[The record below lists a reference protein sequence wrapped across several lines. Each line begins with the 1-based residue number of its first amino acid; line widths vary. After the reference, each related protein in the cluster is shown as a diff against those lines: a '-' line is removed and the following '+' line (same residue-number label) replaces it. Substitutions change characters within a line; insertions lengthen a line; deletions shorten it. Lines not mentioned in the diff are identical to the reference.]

1 MEGSQEANERM
12 AWLAS
17 DGSENAW
24 AEPVRT
30 LLERAPEPEQA
41 LRSAEGLL
49 DATDA
54 DGSALG
60 ARIGEQIDALEG
72 DPAETLAR
80 ILLALCGVAPFFVRI
95 LERHTEWVL
104 EWLDDD
110 LSQPRQRDDLAAR
123 LARQL
128 DGAPDP
134 SQALRDFKYFELARL
149 TIRDCCDAWVPL
161 EESAITLSEISQ
173 LADVILDSGLRV
185 AEQEV
190 RAALGP
196 PHWRTQAGEDVELS
210 FCVLGLGKLGSE
222 ELNYSSDVD
231 LIYVHTTPP
240 GPLSLSDDD
249 SGEYA
254 SQAPIPYFT
263 RLAQAFGKL
272 MSASTADGFL
282 YRVDLDLRPDGA
294 QGALVV
300 GDESLATYYEAW
312 ADTWERAAFM
322 KARPV
327 AGDLELGWSAI
338 RQVDPM
344 IYQSG
349 MDFSTVEGIRGL
361 KAKVEEA
368 HGRAAKG
375 WNVKID
381 SGGIR
386 DVEFLAQAMQLLH
399 GGRIRQVRARSTQ
412 RALLYLAEV
421 GLLPKEEVLRL
432 LSAYRFLRRVE
443 NRIQMHGER
452 QIHRVPNE
460 GPALDRLARAVGFVG
475 EYAAADF
482 VETLEAHRASVRTLF
497 GSSCAESGRERI
509 LELFTRNV
517 PYLLELPSTRHMIE
531 ALAEEFAR
539 NIDESSDGE
548 RSLNNLDRF
557 IQSIGSRR
565 FYYELLLDRPELVP
579 RLTGLFESSKYL
591 SSYLASHPTLIEPV
605 FADPNVL
612 LLTRQQ
618 LESDLRNAMVGP
630 DEAEEM
636 PADERALDGL
646 RIFQHRQ
653 LLNVGLLDISEKIT
667 RADAEHSLTE
677 IAEVCLDGA
686 LALASRQLAASK
698 KGVPEAAERG
708 AFLVVGMGK
717 LGSRELSYG
726 SDLDL
731 IFLYDLQEQDL
742 AAKPM
747 AQDYFVRLTQ
757 RLISGLQMSTAE
769 GSCYEIDARL
779 RPSGNQ
785 GTLVT
790 SLDAFDRYH
799 HDGAAEVW
807 ERQVLLRARPVAG
820 DADLAERFEALRREI
835 LLLPLPEDLAQEIA
849 RIRQRMEEELAR
861 ATQRTRNFKTGRGGL
876 LDVETAVQF
885 LVLRNAPEHPELIQV
900 QRLELQLE
908 QLETAGLLDA
918 GRASA
923 LREGWEFLQRLGNR
937 LRIIENRSISDLD
950 SERGDLDGLAR
961 RLGYPAGGREGG
973 ARRALLRDYQHH
985 TEAIRAAY
993 EGVMG

>member
-1 MEGSQEANERM
+1 MKEAGPRMGWLTEGGGGAK
-12 AWLAS
+12 
-17 DGSENAW
+17 W
-24 AEPVRT
+24 AEPVRAA
-30 LLERAPEPEQA
+30 LEAAPEPELA
-41 LRSAEGLL
+41 LRSAESLL
-49 DATDA
+49 DARIPPDGPELANAFGGLDTD
-54 DGSALG
+54 G
-60 ARIGEQIDALEG
+60 AEQ
-72 DPAETLAR
+72 LAR
-80 ILLALCGVAPFFVRI
+80 ILYALCGVAPFFVRV
-95 LERHTEWVL
+95 LERHPEWVL

-110 LSQPRQRDDLAAR
+110 LAAPRDRNELAAR
-123 LARQL
+123 LAERL
-128 DGAPDP
+128 KGGDDP
-134 SQALRDFKYFELARL
+134 SQVLRDFKYLELARL
-149 TIRDCCDAWVPL
+149 TIRDCCEAWVPL
-161 EESAITLSEISQ
+161 EQSAITLLEVSQ
-173 LADVILDSGLRV
+173 LADVILDAGLAIADRD
-185 AEQEV
+185 V
-190 RAALGP
+190 REALGP
-196 PHWRTQAGEDVELS
+196 PRWRTVDGDDVELS

-231 LIYVHTTPP
+231 LIYVHSTPP
-240 GPLSLSDDD
+240 AQISHADHD
-249 SGEYA
+249 SPDHA
-254 SQAPIPYFT
+254 RQAPVPYFT
-263 RLAQAFGKL
+263 RLAQTFGKL
-272 MSASTADGFL
+272 MSVSTADGFL

-294 QGALVV
+294 QGAMVIS
-300 GDESLATYYEAW
+300 DSSLASYYEAW

-327 AGDLELGWSAI
+327 AGDLELGWNAI

-349 MDFSTVEGIRGL
+349 MDFGAVEGIRSL

-399 GGRIRQVRARSTQ
+399 GGRIRQVRERGTQ
-412 RALLYLAEV
+412 RALRNLGEV
-421 GLLPKEEVLRL
+421 GLLPPEEVETL
-432 LSAYRFLRRVE
+432 LAAYLYLRRVE
-443 NRIQMHGER
+443 NRIQMHAER
-452 QIHRVPNE
+452 QTHSVPNE
-460 GPALDRLARAVGFVG
+460 GPALDRLARAVGFAG
-475 EYAAADF
+475 DDATERF
-482 VETLEAHRASVRTLF
+482 LEALEDARASIRGLF

-509 LELFTRNV
+509 LELFARNV
-517 PYLLELPSTRHMIE
+517 PHLLELSSTRSMIE
-531 ALAEEFAR
+531 ALADELAR
-539 NIDESSDGE
+539 SIDASSDGE

-605 FADPNVL
+605 FEDPNVL
-612 LLTRQQ
+612 LLTREQ
-618 LESDLRNAMVGP
+618 LEADLQKAIRGRGG
-630 DEAEEM
+630 DEP
-636 PADERALDGL
+636 PAQEQQLDGL

-653 LLNVGLLDISEKIT
+653 LINVGLLDISEKIT
-667 RADAEHSLTE
+667 RPDAERSLTE

-686 LALASRQLAASK
+686 LAVASQQLAESK
-698 KGVPEAAERG
+698 KGVPEAAARG
-708 AFLVVGMGK
+708 AYLVVGMGK

-731 IFLYDLQEQDL
+731 IFIYDLLEEDA

-757 RLISGLQMSTAE
+757 RLISSLQTSTAE

-799 HDGAAEVW
+799 HEGAAEVW

-820 DADLAERFEALRREI
+820 DPGLAERFEKLRQVI
-835 LLLPLPEDLAQEIA
+835 LSLPLPDDLPKEIG

-861 ATQRTRNFKTGRGGL
+861 ETSAKRNFKTGRGGL
-876 LDVETAVQF
+876 LDVETSVQF
-885 LVLRNAPEHPELIQV
+885 LLLQNGAAHPDLLEV
-900 QRLELQLE
+900 ARLEEQLAQLE
-908 QLETAGLLDA
+908 AAGLIEA
-918 GRASA
+918 KKAAA
-923 LREGWEFLQRLGNR
+923 LLEGWEFLQRLGNR
-937 LRIIENRSISDLD
+937 LRIVENRSISDLD
-950 SERGDLDGLAR
+950 AERGDLDGLAR

-985 TEAIRAAY
+985 TDAIRNAY
-993 EGVMG
+993 EQVMG